1 MTHVEKAK
9 LLEGLRERGSIG
21 LDLSPGDPVCW
32 SAFEELSRLY
42 ETYEKPGDIN
52 FE

>member
-1 MTHVEKAK
+1 MTHKEKEDLLIA
-9 LLEGLRERGSIG
+9 LLERGHTG
-21 LDLSPGDPVCW
+21 LDLEPGDSVCLA
-32 SAFEELSRLY
+32 AFEELSRLY

>member
-1 MTHVEKAK
+1 MTIAEKAK
-9 LLEGLRERGSIG
+9 LLEGLMERGSIG

-32 SAFEELSRLY
+32 LAFTELSRLY
-42 ETYEKPGDIN
+42 ETYEKAGDIN